1 MKAHKITRKK
11 IRIGYLETMV
21 TNLDADLD
29 WKRQSLEEAK
39 KELDEALLIPY
50 DNNDPHDTRNY
61 ERTIEYRRDEVERIE
76 LTISEGE
83 KLLAE
88 LEKMV

>member
-1 MKAHKITRKK
+1 MKANKITLKK
-11 IRIGYLETMV
+11 IRIEYLETMV
-21 TNLDADLD
+21 ANLDADLD
-29 WKRQSLEEAK
+29 WKRQNLEDAK

-50 DNNDPHDTRNY
+50 DNDDTHDTRNY
-61 ERTIEYRRDEVERIE
+61 ERNVEYRKNEVERLE
-76 LTISEGE
+76 LAISEGE

>member
-1 MKAHKITRKK
+1 MKANKITIKK

-76 LTISEGE
+76 LTINEGE